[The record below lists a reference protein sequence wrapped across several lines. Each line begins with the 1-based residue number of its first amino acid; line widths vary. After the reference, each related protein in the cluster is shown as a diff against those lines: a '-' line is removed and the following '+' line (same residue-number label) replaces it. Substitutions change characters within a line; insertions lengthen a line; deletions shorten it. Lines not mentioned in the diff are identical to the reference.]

1 MNHLKRLVMMSQ
13 NQECLLKIK
22 KAPFVKSLG
31 DFLSEEYTNQ
41 EAQFYATFVLAN
53 VFYIIEK

>member
-1 MNHLKRLVMMSQ
+1 MMSQ